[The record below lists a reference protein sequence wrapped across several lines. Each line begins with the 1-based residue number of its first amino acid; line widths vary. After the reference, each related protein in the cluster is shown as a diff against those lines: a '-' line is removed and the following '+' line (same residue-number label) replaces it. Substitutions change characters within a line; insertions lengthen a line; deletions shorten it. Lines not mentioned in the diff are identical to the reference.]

1 MPTTVTVNSNY
12 NGKVAG
18 ALFLKAWKESDTLKN
33 NLVTL
38 YPNVNSKLSLRKLE
52 TTNGRR
58 EYTCGHTPA
67 GSIVL
72 AEKSVT
78 PVKFKDDFDL
88 CKETFRATWTADDMG
103 ASAANDVFPKEILDG
118 IVASK
123 LAEEASYTDDKIW
136 QGVADTD
143 GYDGFLTQ
151 FEADSAIVKVPGT
164 AITKAN
170 VIAELEKAVDA
181 IPTAL
186 RRKTLNV
193 MISPDVAQAY
203 NFYLIEK
210 GTVNGLGG
218 NANTE
223 LVFGKHRLVEV
234 GGLPEATI
242 VIAET
247 GNLGFVTGA
256 LEDHNSIAVIDEDAI
271 GLLTG
276 KIRGSMVYNAGVIY
290 VYAPEIV
297 WYSADIAAPSV

>member
-1 MPTTVTVNSNY
+1 MPTTVNVSSNY

-33 NLVTL
+33 NLVTI
-38 YPNVNSKLSLRKLE
+38 YPNVNSKLSLRKQE

-72 AEKSVT
+72 SEKSVT
-78 PVKFKDDFDL
+78 PVKFKDDWDL
-88 CKETFRATWTADDMG
+88 CKETFRATWTSDDMG

-118 IVASK
+118 IIASK

-136 QGVADTD
+136 QGVEATD

-151 FEADSAIVKVPGT
+151 FADDDDIIKVDGED
-164 AITKAN
+164 ITKSN
-170 VIAELEKAVDA
+170 VIAQLEEAVGA
-181 IPTAL
+181 IPTAI
-186 RRKTLNV
+186 RRKTLNIMV
-193 MISPDVAQAY
+193 SPDVAQAY
-203 NFYLIEK
+203 NFYLIDK

-218 NANTE
+218 NANTD

-234 GGLPEATI
+234 GGLPENTI
-242 VIAET
+242 VIAEQ
-247 GNLGFVTGA
+247 GNLGFATGA
-256 LEDHNSIAVIDEDAI
+256 LEDHNSIAVIDEDSI

-276 KIRGSMVYNAGVIY
+276 KVRGTMVYNVGVIY
-290 VYAPEIV
+290 VYSPEIV
-297 WYSADIAAPSV
+297 WYRIPEA

>member
-1 MPTTVTVNSNY
+1 MPTTVTVGSNY

-18 ALFLKAWKESDTLKN
+18 GLFLKAWKEADTLKN
-33 NLVTL
+33 NLVTI

-67 GSIVL
+67 GSITL
-72 AEKSVT
+72 AEKSIT
-78 PVKFKDDFDL
+78 PTKFKDDWDL
-88 CKETFRATWTADDMG
+88 CKETFRATWTADEIG

-118 IVASK
+118 IIASK
-123 LAEEASYTDDKIW
+123 LANEASYTDDNIW
-136 QGVADTD
+136 QGVDATN

-151 FEADSAIVKVPGT
+151 FDADANIITVDGEAIDKT
-164 AITKAN
+164 N
-170 VIAELEKAVDA
+170 VIAELEKAVAA
-181 IPTAL
+181 IPTSI
-186 RRKTLNV
+186 RRRTLNV
-193 MISPDVAQAY
+193 MVSPDVAQAY
-203 NFYLIEK
+203 NFYLIDK
-210 GTVNGLGG
+210 GTTNGLGG

-256 LEDHNSIAVIDEDAI
+256 LEDHNSIQVVDEDAI

-276 KIRGSMVYNAGVIY
+276 KVRGTMVYNVGVIY

-297 WYSADIAAPSV
+297 WYRIPEA

>member
-1 MPTTVTVNSNY
+1 MPTTVTVGSNY

-18 ALFLKAWKESDTLKN
+18 GLFLKAWKEADTLKN
-33 NLVTL
+33 NLVTI

-67 GSIVL
+67 GSITL
-72 AEKSVT
+72 AEKSIT
-78 PVKFKDDFDL
+78 PTKFKDDWDL
-88 CKETFRATWTADDMG
+88 CKETFRATWTADEMG

-118 IVASK
+118 IIASK
-123 LAEEASYTDDKIW
+123 LANEASYTDDNIW
-136 QGVADTD
+136 QGVDATN

-151 FEADSAIVKVPGT
+151 FAADVNIVTVDGEAIDKT
-164 AITKAN
+164 N
-170 VIAELEKAVDA
+170 VIAELEKAVAA
-181 IPTAL
+181 IPLAI
-186 RRKTLNV
+186 RRRTLNIMV
-193 MISPDVAQAY
+193 SPDVAQAY
-203 NFYLIEK
+203 NFYLIDK
-210 GTVNGLGG
+210 GTTNGLGG

-256 LEDHNSIAVIDEDAI
+256 LEDHNSIQVVDEDAI

-276 KIRGSMVYNAGVIY
+276 KVRGTMVYNVGVIY

-297 WYSADIAAPSV
+297 WYRIPEA

>member
-1 MPTTVTVNSNY
+1 MPTTVNVSSNY

-33 NLVTL
+33 NLVTI

-58 EYTCGHTPA
+58 EYTCGHEPA
-67 GSIVL
+67 GSITL
-72 AEKSVT
+72 SEKSVT
-78 PVKFKDDFDL
+78 PVKFKDDFEL

-118 IVASK
+118 IIASK

-136 QGVADTD
+136 QGVQATD

-151 FEADSAIVKVPGT
+151 FADDEDIITVDGE
-164 AITKAN
+164 AITKEN
-170 VIAELEKAVDA
+170 VIAQLEEAVAA
-181 IPTAL
+181 IPTSI
-186 RRKTLNV
+186 RRKTLNIMV
-193 MISPDVAQAY
+193 SPDVAQAY
-203 NFYLIEK
+203 NFYLIDK

-218 NANTE
+218 NANTD
-223 LVFGKHRLVEV
+223 LIFGKHRLVEV
-234 GGLPEATI
+234 GGLPENTI
-242 VIAET
+242 VIAEQ
-247 GNLGFVTGA
+247 GNLGFATGA
-256 LEDHNSIAVIDEDAI
+256 LEDHNSIAVIDEDSI

-276 KIRGSMVYNAGVIY
+276 KVRGTMVYNVGVIY

-297 WYSADIAAPSV
+297 WYRIPEA

>member
-1 MPTTVTVNSNY
+1 MPTTVNVSSNY

-33 NLVTL
+33 NLVTI
-38 YPNVNSKLSLRKLE
+38 YPNVNSKLSLRKQE

-72 AEKSVT
+72 SEKSVT

-88 CKETFRATWTADDMG
+88 CKETFRATWTSDDMG

-118 IVASK
+118 IIASK

-136 QGVADTD
+136 QGVEATD

-151 FEADSAIVKVPGT
+151 FADDDDIITVDGEV
-164 AITKAN
+164 ITKSN
-170 VIAELEKAVDA
+170 VIAQLEEAVGA
-181 IPTAL
+181 IPTAI
-186 RRKTLNV
+186 RRKTLNIMV
-193 MISPDVAQAY
+193 SPDVAQAY
-203 NFYLIEK
+203 NFYLIDK

-218 NANTE
+218 NANTD

-234 GGLPEATI
+234 GGLPENTI
-242 VIAET
+242 VIAEQ
-247 GNLGFVTGA
+247 GNLGFATGA
-256 LEDHNSIAVIDEDAI
+256 LEDHNSIAVIDEDSI

-276 KIRGSMVYNAGVIY
+276 KVRGTMVYNVGVIY
-290 VYAPEIV
+290 VYSPEIV
-297 WYSADIAAPSV
+297 WYRIPEA

>member
-1 MPTTVTVNSNY
+1 MPTTTNVSSNY

-18 ALFLKAWKESDTLKN
+18 GLFLKAWKESDTLKSGV
-33 NLVTL
+33 VTL

-67 GSIVL
+67 GSITL
-72 AEKSVT
+72 AEVAVT
-78 PVKFKDDFDL
+78 PVKFKDDFDI
-88 CKETFRATWTADDMG
+88 CKETFRATWTSDDMG

-118 IVASK
+118 IIASK
-123 LAEEASYTDDKIW
+123 LAEEASYTDDTIW
-136 QGVADTD
+136 QGTESVN

-151 FEADSAIVKVPGT
+151 FVDNDDVIFVDGT
-164 AITKAN
+164 AIDKDN
-170 VIAELEKAVDA
+170 VIDELMKALNDV
-181 IPTAL
+181 PVAL
-186 RRKTLNV
+186 RRKTLNLMV
-193 MISPDVAQAY
+193 SSDVAQAY

-223 LVFGKHRLVEV
+223 LVFGKHRLVEI
-234 GGLPEATI
+234 GGLPANTI

-247 GNLGFVTGA
+247 GNLGFVTGS
-256 LEDHNSIAVIDEDAI
+256 LEDHNSIQVVDEDSI

-276 KIRGSMVYNAGVIY
+276 KVRGTMVYNAGVVY
-290 VYAPEIV
+290 VYGPEIV
-297 WYSADIAAPSV
+297 YYRIPEA

>member
-1 MPTTVTVNSNY
+1 MPTTVTVGSNY

-18 ALFLKAWKESDTLKN
+18 GLFLKAWKEADTLKN
-33 NLVTL
+33 NLVTI

-72 AEKSVT
+72 SEKSIT
-78 PVKFKDDFDL
+78 PTKFKDDWDI
-88 CKETFRATWTADDMG
+88 CKETCRATWTADEMG

-118 IVASK
+118 IIASK
-123 LAEEASYTDDKIW
+123 LANEASYTDDNIW
-136 QGVADTD
+136 QGVEATN

-151 FEADSAIVKVPGT
+151 FADDVNIVTVDGEAIDKT
-164 AITKAN
+164 N
-170 VIAELEKAVDA
+170 VIVELEKAVAVIPLA
-181 IPTAL
+181 I
-186 RRKTLNV
+186 RRRTLNIMV
-193 MISPDVAQAY
+193 SPDVAQAY
-203 NFYLIEK
+203 NFYLIDK
-210 GTVNGLGG
+210 GTTNGLGG

-247 GNLGFVTGA
+247 GNLGFATGA
-256 LEDHNSIAVIDEDAI
+256 LEDHNSIQVVDEDAI

-276 KIRGSMVYNAGVIY
+276 KVRGTMVYNVGVIY
-290 VYAPEIV
+290 VYGPEIV
-297 WYSADIAAPSV
+297 WYRIPEA

>member
-1 MPTTVTVNSNY
+1 MPTTVTVGSNY

-18 ALFLKAWKESDTLKN
+18 GLFLKAWKEADTLKN
-33 NLVTL
+33 NLVTI

-67 GSIVL
+67 GSITL
-72 AEKSVT
+72 AEKSIT
-78 PVKFKDDFDL
+78 PTKFKDDWDL
-88 CKETFRATWTADDMG
+88 CKETFRATWTADEIG

-118 IVASK
+118 IIASK
-123 LAEEASYTDDKIW
+123 LANEASYTDDNIW
-136 QGVADTD
+136 QGVDATN

-151 FEADSAIVKVPGT
+151 FDADANIITVDGEAIDKT
-164 AITKAN
+164 N
-170 VIAELEKAVDA
+170 VIAELEKAVAA
-181 IPTAL
+181 IPTSI
-186 RRKTLNV
+186 RRRTLNV
-193 MISPDVAQAY
+193 MVSPDVAQAY
-203 NFYLIEK
+203 NFYLIDK
-210 GTVNGLGG
+210 GTTNGLGG

-256 LEDHNSIAVIDEDAI
+256 LEDHNSIQVVDEDAI

-276 KIRGSMVYNAGVIY
+276 KVRGTMVYNVGVIY

-297 WYSADIAAPSV
+297 WYRIPGL

>member
-1 MPTTVTVNSNY
+1 MPTTVTVGSNY

-18 ALFLKAWKESDTLKN
+18 GLFLKAWKESDTLKN
-33 NLVTL
+33 NLVTI

-67 GSIVL
+67 GSITL
-72 AEKSVT
+72 AEKSIT
-78 PVKFKDDFDL
+78 PTKFKDDWDL
-88 CKETFRATWTADDMG
+88 CKETFRATWTADEMG

-118 IVASK
+118 IIASK
-123 LAEEASYTDDKIW
+123 LANEASYTDDNIW
-136 QGVADTD
+136 QGVDATN

-151 FEADSAIVKVPGT
+151 FAADVNIVTVDGEAIDKT
-164 AITKAN
+164 N
-170 VIAELEKAVDA
+170 VIAELEKAVAA
-181 IPTAL
+181 IPLAI
-186 RRKTLNV
+186 RRRTLNIMV
-193 MISPDVAQAY
+193 SPDVAQAY
-203 NFYLIEK
+203 NFYLIDK
-210 GTVNGLGG
+210 GTTNGLGG

-256 LEDHNSIAVIDEDAI
+256 LEDHNSIQVVDEDAI

-276 KIRGSMVYNAGVIY
+276 KVRGTMVYNVGVIY

-297 WYSADIAAPSV
+297 WYRIPEA

>member
-1 MPTTVTVNSNY
+1 MPTTVTVGSNY

-18 ALFLKAWKESDTLKN
+18 GLFLKAWKEADTLKN
-33 NLVTL
+33 NLVTI

-58 EYTCGHTPA
+58 EYTCGHAPA
-67 GSIVL
+67 GSITL
-72 AEKSVT
+72 AEKSIT
-78 PVKFKDDFDL
+78 PTKFKDDFDI
-88 CKETFRATWTADDMG
+88 CKETMRATWTADEMG

-118 IVASK
+118 IIASK
-123 LAEEASYTDDKIW
+123 LANEASYTDDNIW
-136 QGVADTD
+136 QGVDATN

-151 FEADSAIVKVPGT
+151 FAADVNIVTVDGEAIDKT
-164 AITKAN
+164 N
-170 VIAELEKAVDA
+170 VIAELEKAVAA
-181 IPTAL
+181 IPLAI
-186 RRKTLNV
+186 RRRTLNIMV
-193 MISPDVAQAY
+193 SPDVAQAY
-203 NFYLIEK
+203 NFYLIDK
-210 GTVNGLGG
+210 GTTNGLGG

-256 LEDHNSIAVIDEDAI
+256 LEDHNSIQVVDEDAI

-276 KIRGSMVYNAGVIY
+276 KVRGTMVYNVGVIY

-297 WYSADIAAPSV
+297 WYRIPEL

>member
-1 MPTTVTVNSNY
+1 MPTTTTVSSNY

-18 ALFLKAWKESDTLKN
+18 QLFLKAWKESDTLKSGV
-33 NLVTL
+33 VTL

-58 EYTCGHTPA
+58 EYSCGHTPA
-67 GSIVL
+67 GAITL
-72 AEKSVT
+72 AEVSET
-78 PVKFKDDFDL
+78 PVKFKDDFDF
-88 CKETFRATWTADDMG
+88 CKETFRATWTSDDLG

-118 IVASK
+118 IIASK
-123 LAEEASYTDDKIW
+123 LAEEASYTDDTIW
-136 QGVADTD
+136 QGTEAVN
-143 GYDGFLTQ
+143 GYDGFLTK
-151 FEADSAIVKVPGT
+151 FAADATVLKVDGT
-164 AITKAN
+164 TIDKSN
-170 VIAELEKAVDA
+170 VIAELEKAIDK
-181 IPTAL
+181 IPLAL

-223 LVFGKHRLVEV
+223 LVFGKHRLIEI
-234 GGLPEATI
+234 GGLPANTI

-247 GNLGFVTGA
+247 GNLGFMTGA
-256 LEDHNSIAVIDEDAI
+256 LEDHNSIQVVDEDSI

-276 KIRGSMVYNAGVIY
+276 KIRGTMVYNAGVIY
-290 VYAPEIV
+290 VYGPEIV
-297 WYSADIAAPSV
+297 WYRIPVIP

>member
-1 MPTTVTVNSNY
+1 MPTTVTVGSNY

-18 ALFLKAWKESDTLKN
+18 GLFLKAWKEADTLKN
-33 NLVTL
+33 NLVTI

-67 GSIVL
+67 GSITL
-72 AEKSVT
+72 AEKSIT
-78 PVKFKDDFDL
+78 PTKFKDDWDL
-88 CKETFRATWTADDMG
+88 CKETFRATWTADEMG

-118 IVASK
+118 IIASK
-123 LAEEASYTDDKIW
+123 LAEEASYTDDNIW
-136 QGVADTD
+136 QGVDATN

-151 FEADSAIVKVPGT
+151 FAADVNIITVDGEAIDKT
-164 AITKAN
+164 N
-170 VIAELEKAVDA
+170 VIAELEKAVAA
-181 IPTAL
+181 IPTSI

-193 MISPDVAQAY
+193 MVSPDVAQAY
-203 NFYLIEK
+203 NFYLIDK
-210 GTVNGLGG
+210 GSTNGLGG

-247 GNLGFVTGA
+247 GNLGFATGA
-256 LEDHNSIAVIDEDAI
+256 LEDHNSIQVVDEDSI

-276 KIRGSMVYNAGVIY
+276 KVRGTMVYNVGVIY

-297 WYSADIAAPSV
+297 WYRIPEA

>member
-1 MPTTVTVNSNY
+1 MPTTVTVGSNY

-18 ALFLKAWKESDTLKN
+18 GLFLKAWKEADTLKN
-33 NLVTL
+33 NLVTI

-67 GSIVL
+67 GSITL
-72 AEKSVT
+72 AEKSIT
-78 PVKFKDDFDL
+78 PTKFKDDWDL
-88 CKETFRATWTADDMG
+88 CKETFRATWTADEIG

-118 IVASK
+118 IIASK
-123 LAEEASYTDDKIW
+123 LANEASYTDDNIW
-136 QGVADTD
+136 QGVDATN

-151 FEADSAIVKVPGT
+151 FDADANIITVDGEAIDKT
-164 AITKAN
+164 N
-170 VIAELEKAVDA
+170 VIAELEKAVAA
-181 IPTAL
+181 IPTSI
-186 RRKTLNV
+186 RRRTLNV
-193 MISPDVAQAY
+193 MVSPDVAQAY
-203 NFYLIEK
+203 NFYLIDK
-210 GTVNGLGG
+210 GTTNGLGG

-256 LEDHNSIAVIDEDAI
+256 LEDHNSIQVVDEDAI

-276 KIRGSMVYNAGVIY
+276 KVRGTMVYNVGVIY

-297 WYSADIAAPSV
+297 WYRIPEL

>member
-1 MPTTVTVNSNY
+1 MATTVTVSSNY

-33 NLVTL
+33 NLVTI
-38 YPNVNSKLSLRKLE
+38 YPNVNGKLSLRKLE

-72 AEKSVT
+72 SEKAVT

-118 IVASK
+118 IIASK

-136 QGVADTD
+136 QGVEATD

-151 FEADSAIVKVPGT
+151 FAADTNIITVDGEAIDKT
-164 AITKAN
+164 N
-170 VIAELEKAVDA
+170 VIAELEKAIAA
-181 IPTAL
+181 IPVAL

-193 MISPDVAQAY
+193 MVSPDVAQAY
-203 NFYLIEK
+203 NFYLIDK

-247 GNLGFVTGA
+247 GNLGFVTGS
-256 LEDHNSIAVIDEDAI
+256 LDDHNSIQVVDE
-271 GLLTG
+271 
-276 KIRGSMVYNAGVIY
+276 KIS
-290 VYAPEIV
+290 
-297 WYSADIAAPSV
+297 